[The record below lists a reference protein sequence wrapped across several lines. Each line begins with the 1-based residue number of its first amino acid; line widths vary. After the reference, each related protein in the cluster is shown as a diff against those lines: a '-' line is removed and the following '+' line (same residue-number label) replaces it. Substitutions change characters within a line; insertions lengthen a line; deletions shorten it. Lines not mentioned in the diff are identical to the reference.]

1 MNKGNRHSVL
11 LREYYDNL
19 DAIEMEQYAASM
31 SGDDEVWLD
40 LCLDHEF
47 DAEDW
52 LCCDD
57 PMQDNYERDHRNA
70 WMDTDDWY
78 DCDLRDCFVQHQPTT
93 REYYDDLWSRC
104 GY

>member
-31 SGDDEVWLD
+31 SDDDDAWVD
-40 LCLDHEF
+40 LCLDYEF
-47 DAEDW
+47 DTEDW
-52 LCCDD
+52 LYCDD
-57 PMQDNYERDHRNA
+57 PVQDDYERDHYHA
-70 WMDTDDWY
+70 WMDYDDWY
-78 DCDLRDCFVQHQPTT
+78 YGDLRDFSVKHQPTT
-93 REYYDDLWSRC
+93 RDHYDDLWSRC